1 MYVAKNKI
9 APLGLTDSEVLWDK
23 VSMKRM
29 RQIIR
34 NSKHKVLGC
43 NRDTNSY
50 GEFLFIT
57 VADENK
63 CVTFYGLGRDWNRDR
78 YIIDEWLV
86 GSDDQVSSWKK
97 RMNVSRALNKERV
110 LKTILADA
118 TTCRKRA
125 KGQRQSASGQ
135 RFEMFAD
142 LSDDDFAYSNR
153 GLF

>member
-57 VADENK
+57 VADEN
-63 CVTFYGLGRDWNRDR
+63 N
-78 YIIDEWLV
+78 
-86 GSDDQVSSWKK
+86 
-97 RMNVSRALNKERV
+97 
-110 LKTILADA
+110 
-118 TTCRKRA
+118 
-125 KGQRQSASGQ
+125 
-135 RFEMFAD
+135 
-142 LSDDDFAYSNR
+142 NR